1 MNMCVFSHLFYLY
14 VYAYDKGRMNGS
26 ILSTKRSRPPAA
38 KRPARVRRGN
48 EADQQALRRAAL
60 DAAMT
65 LFREGGL
72 AGVTMRGVA
81 SQVGVSAMALY
92 HYFPSKA
99 DLLHGLWDTTITE
112 LQGELT
118 QAISAAG
125 EAPRDRLRAWVGAF
139 LRYYEDR
146 PDSYRLVFMLDRH
159 EMEAPQTPSWE
170 EHPIFHEVLQTASAL
185 SHDVAQAL
193 GGNCDEASLRRAS
206 ELRLLISVGYLHSR
220 LINTR
225 HPWSDMAALRATTI
239 DLIVQA
245 VEQCLGPARQD

>member
-1 MNMCVFSHLFYLY
+1 MNRSL
-14 VYAYDKGRMNGS
+14 
-26 ILSTKRSRPPAA
+26 LSTKRSRTSAPEPD
-38 KRPARVRRGN
+38 RPSRVRRGN

-60 DAAMT
+60 DAAKA

-72 AGVTMRGVA
+72 SGVTMRAVA

-112 LQGELT
+112 LQAELT
-118 QAISAAG
+118 SAVNAAG
-125 EAPRDRLRAWVGAF
+125 SSPRARLRAWVDAF
-139 LRYYEDR
+139 FRYYEGH

-159 EMEAPQTPSWE
+159 ETEAPQTPSWE
-170 EHPIFHEVLQTASAL
+170 EHPIFREVLQASTAL
-185 SHDVAQAL
+185 SRDVAQVL
-193 GGNCDEASLRRAS
+193 GGDCDEPSLRRAS
-206 ELRLLISVGYLHSR
+206 ELRLLMSVGYLHSR

-225 HPWSDMAALRATTI
+225 HPWSDMQALRATTI

-245 VEQCLGPARQD
+245 VEQCLGPAPRD